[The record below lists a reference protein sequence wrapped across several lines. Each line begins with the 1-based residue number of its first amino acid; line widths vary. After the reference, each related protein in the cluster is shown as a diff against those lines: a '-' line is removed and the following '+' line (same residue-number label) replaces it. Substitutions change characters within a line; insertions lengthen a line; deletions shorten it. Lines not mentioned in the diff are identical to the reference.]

1 MQSRIKPD
9 KGAQFII
16 NRLYDRGFKAYC
28 VGGFV
33 RDSLLNIKSSDID
46 ITSQASPKEVKEIF
60 SDCKLVDISEK
71 YGTIVII
78 VDGKAYEVTSHRTEG
93 DYHDGRRPG
102 KVTFGTDL
110 RADLERRDFTINALA
125 YSEQGGLVDY
135 FGGVK
140 DLQDKI
146 LRAVGDPFKRIDE
159 DYLRMLR
166 AVRFSAGLDLDME
179 ENLKQA
185 IRKKAENIRYIS
197 AERINAELSK
207 MLLQDKP
214 SRAIVCLYENRL
226 LKYIIEDLNDSYGF
240 SQENIH
246 HKYDLF
252 QHTMRVL
259 DETPKDLEIRL
270 AALFHDL
277 GKIYTK
283 RIGPDG
289 QAHFYGHDKKS
300 EDLCLGY
307 LTELRYD
314 KKTIQNVCILVRR
327 HMEAMNPYT
336 ERTVKRLV
344 RKIGPDLARKLF
356 YLQRADI
363 LATSNPEFT
372 SNVDKALEILDYILQ
387 EDEPIYRKQLAINGN
402 DIISLGYKQ
411 GRQVGKILEAIT
423 DLVDEGRLEND
434 RENILKYIEK
444 RSINNEED
452 NFIRYMP

>member
-78 VDGKAYEVTSHRTEG
+78 VDGKAYEVTSNRTEG

-344 RKIGPDLARKLF
+344 RKIGPDLARRLF

-363 LATSNPEFT
+363 LATSNPQLT
-372 SNVDKALEILDYILQ
+372 YNVDRALYLLDYILQ
-387 EDEPIYRKQLAINGN
+387 EDKPIYREQLAINGN
-402 DIISLGYKQ
+402 DIIKLGYTQ
-411 GRQVGKILEAIT
+411 GREVGRILKSIT
-423 DLVDEGRLEND
+423 DLVDGGRLDND
-434 RENILKYIEK
+434 KKSILNYIKK
-444 RSINNEED
+444 RSFKNEED
-452 NFIRYMP
+452 NSIRYMP

>member
-1 MQSRIKPD
+1 MPTRIKPD

-16 NRLYDRGFKAYC
+16 NRLYEHGFKAYC

-33 RDSLLNIKSSDID
+33 RDSLLNIKSSDVD
-46 ITSQASPKEVKEIF
+46 ITSQARPEEIKEIF

-78 VDGKAYEVTSHRTEG
+78 VAGRPYEVTSHRTEE
-93 DYHDGRRPG
+93 DFSDGRRPG

-110 RADLERRDFTINALA
+110 RADLERRDFTINAMA
-125 YSEQGGLVDY
+125 YSDQSGLVDY

-140 DLQDKI
+140 DLQEKI

-166 AVRFSAGLDLDME
+166 AVRFSASLDLDME

-185 IRKKAENIRYIS
+185 IRQKAENIRHIS
-197 AERINAELSK
+197 AERINAEFSK

-214 SRAIVCLYENRL
+214 SRAVISLYNNGL
-226 LKYIIEDLNDSYGF
+226 LKYIIKDLYDSYGF
-240 SQENIH
+240 SQDNIH

-252 QHTMRVL
+252 YHTMRVL
-259 DETPKDLEIRL
+259 DESPKDLDIRL

-283 RIGPDG
+283 QIGPDG

-300 EDLCLGY
+300 EDLCLRY
-307 LTELRYD
+307 LSELRYD

-336 ERTVKRLV
+336 EKTVKRLV

-363 LATSNPEFT
+363 LATSNPQLT

-411 GRQVGKILEAIT
+411 GREVGRILEAIT
-423 DLVDEGRLEND
+423 DLVDEGRLDND
-434 RENILKYIEK
+434 REIILKYIEK
-444 RSINNEED
+444 RSIKNEED